1 MNKYKKITL
10 FFLLFSLFNTKV
22 YASCTTEEKNAFKK
36 ISDKFTA
43 TYQYDTESNSRAIL
57 IKGFDTKDYS
67 FTIDIG
73 QESECKLTN
82 NNDIICTNVETGKYT
97 LEVVGNTDTCND
109 VLKTIA
115 ITVSDYNPYY
125 NDPLCEGI
133 EEFVLCQRT
142 YDKEIDRATF
152 ESRVATYKKS
162 KSSSSSPSTENNNPN
177 NVDKILEYIKDN
189 LTQIIIILVFTI
201 LIIITIILTAKNA
214 KERRRLE

>member
-43 TYQYDTESNSRAIL
+43 TYQYDTESNSRAIV
-57 IKGFDTKDYS
+57 IKIPDWDTYIVSTDINESSKCTKDDD
-67 FTIDIG
+67 TIKCINVDTGDYTIIFSKR
-73 QESECKLTN
+73 SE
-82 NNDIICTNVETGKYT
+82 
-97 LEVVGNTDTCND
+97 TCND

-125 NDPLCEGI
+125 DDPLCEGI

-142 YDKEIDRATF
+142 YAKEIDRATF

-162 KSSSSSPSTENNNPN
+162 KSSSSSSSTENNNST